1 MRDHELEEINRK
13 LRDIQGKAAFEFWK
27 VNILQA
33 SWMTDRWEDLSDDR
47 RQQWTGLCEAETRA
61 FLDAYPSLMEPYL
74 RARGYPVSE
83 GLPGERSEPGSA
95 ECLKQTNGTREKF
108 PSIVKIWLR
117 SSKDLVK
124 TPYFSNIE
132 VRRNLTAVR
141 SGNVRDVASEI

>member
-1 MRDHELEEINRK
+1 VKGRYRSQMFAVPVTLKKEQEMRDHEFDEINQK

-47 RQQWTGLCEAETRA
+47 RQQWVGLCEAETRA

-95 ECLKQTNGTREKF
+95 ECLNKRTGRGK
-108 PSIVKIWLR
+108 
-117 SSKDLVK
+117 SS
-124 TPYFSNIE
+124 
-132 VRRNLTAVR
+132 RQ
-141 SGNVRDVASEI
+141 